1 MSDISKF
8 LNSFKDTELSRSTNY
23 VVDIYPNTNFSLE
36 NPLSA
41 ANFGISQ
48 MQERLRLRCES
59 AQLPSRTF
67 SLVQQKTYGPIR
79 SFPVQNSYENV
90 TFSFICSDDMKEK
103 KFFDSWMEFIS
114 KSFYTP
120 TTITGAVNTLLNPRI
135 NFDFEYRDNYVT
147 SIYVRQQDLEA
158 KDVYVVELLEA
169 YPISVNQVDLSW
181 GNLDVVNKIQV
192 TFNYRNYNRTL

>member
-1 MSDISKF
+1 MSNISTF
-8 LNSFKDTELSRSTNY
+8 LDSFKNTELSRSTNY
-23 VVDIYPNTNFSLE
+23 VVDIYPNFNASLE
-36 NPLSA
+36 NPLSTV
-41 ANFGISQ
+41 NFTLNQ

-103 KFFDSWMEFIS
+103 MFFDSWMEFVS
-114 KSFYTP
+114 KSDYTP
-120 TTITGAVNTLLNPRI
+120 TNLPGIVNAITNPRI

-147 SIYVRQQDLEA
+147 SIYVRQQNLQA

-181 GNLDVVNKIQV
+181 GNLDVVNKLQV
-192 TFNYRNYNRTL
+192 TFSYRNFNRTL